1 MYLEVKRK
9 INLKYSK
16 LFGWIECIK
25 LLFYIKKW

>member
-16 LFGWIECIK
+16 LFRLVACIK
-25 LLFYIKKW
+25 LWFYIKKW